1 VTRLTSAMRV
11 SALVRRV
18 HAAGGSAM
26 VLAKGDATGG
36 GVLVLLLDRGAA
48 PRFRERGLGNDGGL
62 ITSGPSDHDSTAVTD
77 YWQRRC
83 DRDPDLWVV
92 EVDVADGERFAE
104 ETIGA
109 G

>member
-36 GVLVLLLDRGAA
+36 GVLVLLLDRGSS
-48 PRFRERGLGNDGGL
+48 PRFRERGLGNDGRL
-62 ITSGPSDHDSTAVTD
+62 IATGPASADSLAATD
-77 YWQRRC
+77 YWQRRRA
-83 DRDPDLWVV
+83 RDPDLWVV
-92 EVDVADGERFAE
+92 EVDVADGERFAD